1 MVIQLIYIMYISLL
15 LIGTTFLRS
24 LLNKCLELSLGFLNC
39 YCIFAIRP
47 RQTKVLKKKNEIAT
61 MCDGWVGI
69 NDGKQTN
76 KTQEHNA
83 GWW

>member
-1 MVIQLIYIMYISLL
+1 MVHVNSFTSSHFISSIVRMVIQLIYIMYISLL

-61 MCDGWVGI
+61 MCDG
-69 NDGKQTN
+69 
-76 KTQEHNA
+76 
-83 GWW
+83 